1 MVANENSN
9 SQNLKSPLEMTRSE
23 YIGDIKGMQKSG
35 KYHPMI
41 TDIRFWNYKNIKDGS
56 RLEFNFP
63 ISLIVGANGTN
74 KTRF

>member
-1 MVANENSN
+1 
-9 SQNLKSPLEMTRSE
+9 MTRSE

-63 ISLIVGANGTN
+63 YIIDCWR
-74 KTRF
+74 KWHK